1 MNRHI
6 FSRALACAAL
16 FAALCA
22 PTAVLSETA
31 AQPQPIRVELSLA
44 PEIPIY
50 DKVAVL
56 PLRFTDNTAD
66 QQLTEALFEEL
77 EATQK
82 YELIAPA
89 ATTPAPPWRDLA
101 DPAASLQKNAVAYG
115 RAARIRAV
123 VSGVI
128 VAKAGALNQTG
139 PEALPLAPS
148 LIISLTDIARD
159 KPVWRLTLTPPPD
172 AAEQRPPREQLQDL
186 LHEGVEELIVRLVNQ
201 GDVYTTRLPKPRVLS
216 SQARLGRTSV
226 VVQAEKRSGI
236 VACQLLRAPSPD
248 AAFLPASEPAA
259 NRRSPLTLEDD
270 RGEDATPA
278 WYTVIGLTASG
289 LATVPAPPFQV
300 AVAPAAPEH

>member
-6 FSRALACAAL
+6 FSRALAGAAL
-16 FAALCA
+16 IAALCA
-22 PTAVLSETA
+22 PTAVLSETT
-31 AQPQPIRVELSLA
+31 AQPEPIRVELSLA
-44 PEIPIY
+44 PELTIY

-56 PLRFTDNTAD
+56 PLLFTDNTTD
-66 QQLTEALFEEL
+66 QQLTEVLFREL
-77 EATQK
+77 DATQK

-89 ATTPAPPWRDLA
+89 ATAPAPPLRDFA

-128 VAKAGALNQTG
+128 LARAETIGQTG
-139 PEALPLAPS
+139 QNKTMQAPS

-172 AAEQRPPREQLQDL
+172 AAEQRPARELLQDL

-216 SQARLGRTSV
+216 SQAWPGRTRI
-226 VVQAEKRSGI
+226 VVQPEKRSTI
-236 VACQLLRAPSPD
+236 VAYQLLRAASPD
-248 AAFLPASEPAA
+248 AAFLPAGEPSA
-259 NRRSPLTLEDD
+259 NRRSPLTLKDD
-270 RGEDATPA
+270 RGEDAPPA
-278 WYTVIGLTASG
+278 WYTVIGHTANG

-300 AVAPAAPEH
+300 AVSPATAER

>member
-6 FSRALACAAL
+6 FSRALASAVL

-31 AQPQPIRVELSLA
+31 AQPKPIRVELSLA
-44 PEIPIY
+44 PAIPIY

-66 QQLTEALFEEL
+66 PQLTEAVFKEL
-77 EATQK
+77 DATQK

-89 ATTPAPPWRDLA
+89 ATTPPPLRDLT

-139 PEALPLAPS
+139 PEAPPQAPT

-159 KPVWRLTLTPPPD
+159 KPIWRLTLTPPPD
-172 AAEQRPPREQLQDL
+172 ATEQRPAREQLQDL
-186 LHEGVEELIVRLVNQ
+186 LHEGMEELIVRLVNQ
-201 GDVYTTRLPKPRVLS
+201 GDVYTTRLPQPRVLS
-216 SQARLGRTSV
+216 RQARLGRTSV

-248 AAFLPASEPAA
+248 AAFLPAGEPAA

-289 LATVPAPPFQV
+289 LATVPTPPFQA